1 MNNTQVPYLTV
12 PLGGDAHGFARKFA
26 AEQATTQKSK
36 QVYLNTMAVYAV
48 HSYLKWLGIESNLNE
63 SDSWQVLLR
72 NRWDVADLVIP
83 GIGKLECRPVLPGQT
98 NLTLPT
104 EVREER
110 IGYVAVQFSESL
122 DAVQLLGFAP
132 SISSAGE
139 LNSRYLRVSNLQS
152 IDVLLERLNPVKLSQ
167 WFDNVFEAG
176 WQKLQSLSGEVSAEK
191 LFDLD
196 ISGSTAVAAGWRGG
210 GTLSLAMVVTL
221 NQRVDKTTTINLEVS
236 PTGGQRFLPPDL
248 KVTVE
253 DELGNC
259 LGEKLAKNETV
270 LIEIEQSSDAPGDL
284 FRIIITLGDFRRTET
299 FIV

>member
-12 PLGGDAHGFARKFA
+12 PLGGDAHSFARKFA

-48 HSYLKWLGIESNLNE
+48 HSYLKWLGIESNLQE
-63 SDSWQVLLR
+63 SDSWHILLR
-72 NRWDVADLVIP
+72 SRWDVADLVIP
-83 GIGKLECRPVLPGQT
+83 GIGKLECRPVLPGQV

-110 IGYVAVQFSESL
+110 IGYLAVQFNESL
-122 DAVQLLGFAP
+122 DSVQLLGFAP
-132 SISSAGE
+132 SISAGAA
-139 LNSRYLRVSNLQS
+139 NYQYLRVANLQS
-152 IDVLLERLNPVKLSQ
+152 LDVLLERLNPVKLSH
-167 WFDNVFEAG
+167 WFENIFDAG

-196 ISGSTAVAAGWRGG
+196 ISGSTVVAVGWRGG
-210 GTLSLAMVVTL
+210 GTLSLRIVITM
-221 NQRVDKTTTINLEVS
+221 NQRADETTDITLEVY
-236 PTGGQRFLPPDL
+236 PAGGQRFLPPGL
-248 KVTVE
+248 KVSVE

-259 LGEKLAKNETV
+259 LGEKLATNETL
-270 LIEIEQSSDAPGDL
+270 LIDIEQSSDEPGDL
-284 FRIIITLGDFRRTET
+284 FRLIITLGDVRKTKT